1 MNFLKNSR
9 KNDFPKIWYYILE
22 IRLLRFTKIFNKKG
36 KNESKEKKRKEKKR
50 ENLIKMNKKKRKNN
64 KKKRRF

>member
-9 KNDFPKIWYYILE
+9 KNDSPQIWYYILE

-36 KNESKEKKRKEKKR
+36 KMNQKKRK
-50 ENLIKMNKKKRKNN
+50 RKNSDKN
-64 KKKRRF
+64 E

>member
-36 KNESKEKKRKEKKR
+36 KNESKEKKKKKI
-50 ENLIKMNKKKRKNN
+50 LIKMNKKKRKNN
-64 KKKRRF
+64 KKRRF

>member
-9 KNDFPKIWYYILE
+9 KNDSPQIWYYILE

-36 KNESKEKKRKEKKR
+36 KNESKEKKRK
-50 ENLIKMNKKKRKNN
+50 RKNSDKN
-64 KKKRRF
+64 E

>member
-36 KNESKEKKRKEKKR
+36 KNESKEKKRKI
-50 ENLIKMNKKKRKNN
+50 LIKMNKKKRKNN
-64 KKKRRF
+64 KKRRF

>member
-36 KNESKEKKRKEKKR
+36 KNESKEKKRKEKI
-50 ENLIKMNKKKRKNN
+50 LIKMNKKKRKNN
-64 KKKRRF
+64 KKRRF

>member
-36 KNESKEKKRKEKKR
+36 KNESKEKKRKEK
-50 ENLIKMNKKKRKNN
+50 I
-64 KKKRRF
+64 

>member
-36 KNESKEKKRKEKKR
+36 KNESKEKKRKEK
-50 ENLIKMNKKKRKNN
+50 RKSDKNE
-64 KKKRRF
+64 